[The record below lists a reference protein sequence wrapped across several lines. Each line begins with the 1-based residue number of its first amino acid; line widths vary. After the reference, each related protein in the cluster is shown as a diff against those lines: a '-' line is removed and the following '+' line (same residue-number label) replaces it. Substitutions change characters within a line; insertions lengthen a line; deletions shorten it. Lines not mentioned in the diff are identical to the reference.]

1 MTTMDSALRSLDSW
15 EAKLKELTEQQNS
28 LISADASIEEINKVQ
43 EEIDNAY
50 VQIDYQKEK
59 LANSVEENSSLKQ
72 QLDSYNSMLQANK
85 ALGNDI
91 KDRYEVETQLSE
103 EEQAILDK
111 ATSIASEYLN
121 IGKNVNTAKGEV
133 DGLTDSVGDLAEETD
148 KATSS
153 MKKLNQDYEVID
165 YGCKNTESVDYPDYA
180 FKLGEAL
187 TNKEIDFGIAIC
199 GSGIGISIA
208 CNKVKGIR
216 AARVTN
222 IEDVIE
228 TRTDNDANIICLN
241 EKMNEIDAYNLIIS
255 FITTPFSNIDRH
267 IRRINKIKE
276 YEVKNEC

>member
-1 MTTMDSALRSLDSW
+1 M
-15 EAKLKELTEQQNS
+15 KLGITSDHRGYNL
-28 LISADASIEEINKVQ
+28 
-43 EEIDNAY
+43 
-50 VQIDYQKEK
+50 KEK
-59 LANSVEENSSLKQ
+59 L
-72 QLDSYNSMLQANK
+72 
-85 ALGNDI
+85 I
-91 KDRYEVETQLSE
+91 
-103 EEQAILDK
+103 
-111 ATSIASEYLN
+111 
-121 IGKNVNTAKGEV
+121 
-133 DGLTDSVGDLAEETD
+133 
-148 KATSS
+148 
-153 MKKLNQDYEVID
+153 KKLNQDYEVID

-180 FKLGEAL
+180 FKLGKAL